1 MTALALRSAP
11 VAQMN
16 WPRIGA
22 WSGTLSM
29 HLWALALLLTPPM
42 AIELLQ
48 RPALPPVVGRII
60 APPPP
65 ETMPVQEP
73 SPPVPTHH
81 ERHRLAEVAPVQART
96 TQPIEPSPPGIEK
109 DSGLPDLGSSSPGP
123 AAERAPTALAYGSST
138 RVAYPVEAAR
148 RGEHGTVV
156 LRVLVGVDGNPQ
168 IVEIETSSGSSRLD
182 TAARNAVA
190 RWNFRPGTRNGEPCS
205 AWARVPISFDL
216 RSL

>member
-11 VAQMN
+11 VLQMN

-48 RPALPPVVGRII
+48 RPAPPPVVGRII
-60 APPPP
+60 NPPPD
-65 ETMPVQEP
+65 TVPVQEP
-73 SPPVPTHH
+73 SPPVPIHH
-81 ERHRLAEVAPVQART
+81 ERHHVAEVVPVQSPT
-96 TQPIEPSPPGIEK
+96 TQPIEPSPPGIAK
-109 DSGLPDLGSSSPGP
+109 DSGPPDLGSSPPGP
-123 AAERAPTALAYGSST
+123 AVESAPTALAYGSST

-148 RGEHGTVV
+148 RGEHGTVI
-156 LRVLVGVDGNPQ
+156 LRVLVGIDGNPQ

-182 TAARNAVA
+182 SAARNAVA
-190 RWNFRPGTRNGEPCS
+190 HWNFRPGTRNGAPCS
-205 AWARVPISFDL
+205 AWARVPIAFDL